1 MNSLAS
7 ILYSSSSA
15 NTKKRKN
22 LSLQPNL
29 KPISTKQ
36 SRCQVGM
43 LLRSST
49 PKTPLQ
55 PRKKTTITATTSSYN
70 TILYFVL
77 TSNSLQYRRIDGRS
91 SNYYYDIKEIIIS
104 ASGNYSFTSSS
115 TFAAYCFLH
124 ANSFNSS
131 DPLLNLVAQGH
142 KSAGDGQYQYTVF
155 LPFDDTMSKRAIKKR
170 ATTKYIVVI
179 STEDESV
186 TGSLSLVMSGP
197 GVITVKTPDTTAISV
212 HKNNEDGLSSGD
224 LAGII
229 VGSVIG
235 GLLVLIC
242 IMGLCII
249 ACSCGFYCCRGRPLR
264 SNKAYIYNGFP
275 VHNSIGNIIFQS
287 NTFTGF
293 YFKDGIWYEP
303 HYFTLAFYP
312 QANYTVYGKGKDS
325 LGLYVAKGV
334 YSPRTLRMAFDK
346 YYQTEFGNVRQNQNK
361 KMTIQVTWNPFTQS
375 FEGKHYL
382 KDGKYVEEQPYI
394 MQITNVPYFR

>member
-1 MNSLAS
+1 M
-7 ILYSSSSA
+7 
-15 NTKKRKN
+15 
-22 LSLQPNL
+22 
-29 KPISTKQ
+29 
-36 SRCQVGM
+36 
-43 LLRSST
+43 
-49 PKTPLQ
+49 
-55 PRKKTTITATTSSYN
+55 SSYN

-212 HKNNEDGLSSGD
+212 HN
-224 LAGII
+224 
-229 VGSVIG
+229 
-235 GLLVLIC
+235 
-242 IMGLCII
+242 
-249 ACSCGFYCCRGRPLR
+249 
-264 SNKAYIYNGFP
+264 
-275 VHNSIGNIIFQS
+275 
-287 NTFTGF
+287 
-293 YFKDGIWYEP
+293 GIWYEP

-312 QANYTVYGKGKDS
+312 QANYTVYGKGRDS